1 MSKRKGKMAKIRGKI
16 AFSVK
21 LALVSL
27 ASSFNQKEMNCVK
40 KSLGKNPN

>member
-16 AFSVK
+16 SSSVK

-27 ASSFNQKEMNCVK
+27 ASSINQKEIT
-40 KSLGKNPN
+40 